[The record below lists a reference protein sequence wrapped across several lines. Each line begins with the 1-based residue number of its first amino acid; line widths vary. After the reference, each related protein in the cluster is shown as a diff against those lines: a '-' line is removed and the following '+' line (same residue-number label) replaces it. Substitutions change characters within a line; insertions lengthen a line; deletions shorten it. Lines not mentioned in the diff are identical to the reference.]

1 MVKYDPILTIY
12 HYTTNQTRSNQIR
25 YAALLH
31 KISSAASLAHHGL
44 LRYLDIISLCNMD
57 LRSVP
62 DESLASLVSCVERC
76 VAIENVNNC
85 NIILDSVKSKW
96 LTIKKQSLTSEET
109 RTLVRAMESKV
120 EEVNLGLLDEESVS
134 LDMAALTYYSG
145 EGKCEA
151 VNLGKIFFGKYE
163 AELRNWVKRIDCKVV
178 NENFN
183 PRLCMRWN
191 FIKFGNLANFVLP
204 FPL

>member
-1 MVKYDPILTIY
+1 M
-12 HYTTNQTRSNQIR
+12 N
-25 YAALLH
+25 
-31 KISSAASLAHHGL
+31 
-44 LRYLDIISLCNMD
+44 
-57 LRSVP
+57 RSVT
-62 DESLASLVSCVERC
+62 
-76 VAIENVNNC
+76 IGNVNNC

-120 EEVNLGLLDEESVS
+120 EEVNLGLLDEESVT
-134 LDMAALTYYSG
+134 LDMAALTHYRG

-163 AELRNWVKRIDCKVV
+163 AELRNWVERIDCKVV
-178 NENFN
+178 NENSN

-191 FIKFGNLANFVLP
+191 FIKFCNLANFVLP
-204 FPL
+204 FPLYSNHENAG